1 MQSSARRESLS
12 VVFRAISAEA
22 EESSPAE
29 RELANWTRYNWG
41 VVLLQLPTD
50 AQSFLSLF
58 ERTWDSVV
66 DDLDGW
72 CSGFRARPE
81 PVQRE
86 LETVF
91 GHLGLLLITLVSLR
105 HSDEYRHPRKSAD
118 PNGRNARTGHDWES
132 LCVPLVGDPAV
143 RRALAEQY
151 SPDAWIPGHETSGIE
166 LSDSVRSEWNSIDFD
181 TLRFHRHGTTS
192 FILAGYPAGAAHGR
206 RRPLALKC
214 LVYPF
219 LQVPTI
225 VRNTLE
231 YHVKYGLPSRDL
243 RHLVKIWASSVSW
256 ILMDYV
262 PGESLAEYLDRRRGN
277 GPRPAS
283 AGKPIRRPA
292 AAAGEI
298 DIELLA
304 DLGRELFAAMAEL
317 EEVGLRHCDL
327 SPSNIIVAS
336 GEGES
341 RPSFVLIDLGVNY
354 LYTHALPGIGGP
366 DATYVAPELRAG
378 GTGTSR
384 TDLYSVG
391 QLLVAISGAP
401 GASDGTVPDQFYAET
416 PVMARFIEDLVDGE
430 PTRRLI
436 IFRPDP
442 PPAPLYPQLR
452 RFFDEELA
460 AMAATRRGRA
470 GQQVRIRWLAGL
482 LDLFMPL
489 AGAPSRQWQ
498 VWRIRRRQGLYRNP
512 RRSMNIRWLLFA
524 SWLSAAAW
532 YVAAAVLITWWLR
545 DLGWDW
551 GNQAIAFLQQATDTP
566 PDRFPYL
573 DDLRQPD
580 YPISDFAQNLPVRM
594 VGLSFLLVGAR
605 YYQNLFAGLTPLV
618 AGLRQGW
625 LSLLAVLAEL
635 HMRLFAVAAFL
646 LVLPPTLV
654 QGRWWSVLTSVG
666 VLFVFFCNWSCL
678 SFAALALRRAK
689 AAQLSTVPAGRIAG
703 LEAFSHW
710 TPSAAFYAVACGV
723 IGVLIYLGLVKD
735 VYVYAS
741 AVTAINIVF
750 STSSSAA
757 AAVLRTFGRGWG
769 GPSSPPNACGTP
781 LNADCPRLVPGAEP
795 LSRGRHSG

>member
-1 MQSSARRESLS
+1 MHSSARRDTLS
-12 VVFRAISAEA
+12 TVLRAISPDA
-22 EESSPAE
+22 EESGPAE
-29 RELANWTRYNWG
+29 QELVGLTRYSWG
-41 VVLLQLPTD
+41 VTLLQLPTD

-58 ERTWDSVV
+58 ERSWDSVV
-66 DDLDGW
+66 DDLHGW
-72 CSGFRARPE
+72 CGGFRARPE
-81 PVQRE
+81 SVQRP

-105 HSDEYRHPRKSAD
+105 HSDEYRHPRKEVGPD
-118 PNGRNARTGHDWES
+118 GGHGQTGHDCDS
-132 LCVPLVGDPAV
+132 LCVPLVRDPAV
-143 RRALAEQY
+143 RRAIAEHY
-151 SPDAWIPGHETSGIE
+151 SPDAWIPGHDTSEIE
-166 LSDSVRSEWNSIDFD
+166 PSASARSEWNSIDFD
-181 TLRFHRHGTTS
+181 TVRFHRHGTTS

-206 RRPLALKC
+206 RRQLALKC

-225 VRNTLE
+225 VRNTAE
-231 YHVKYGLPSRDL
+231 YYSKYGVPSRDL
-243 RHLVKIWASSVSW
+243 RHLVQIWASSASW

-262 PGESLAEYLDRRRGN
+262 PGETLAEHLDRRRGN
-277 GPRPAS
+277 TPGSAS
-283 AGKPIRRPA
+283 ADRTTRRPA
-292 AAAGEI
+292 AAAREIEI
-298 DIELLA
+298 DVLA

-317 EEVGLRHCDL
+317 EQAGLRHCDL

-336 GEGES
+336 GEEGA
-341 RPSFVLIDLGVNY
+341 RPSFIFIDLGVNY

-378 GTGTSR
+378 GTGTNR

-401 GASDGTVPDQFYAET
+401 GGSDGTVPDLFYAET

-430 PTRRLI
+430 PTRRLLL
-436 IFRPDP
+436 FRPDP

-460 AMAATRRGRA
+460 AMAATRRGRV
-470 GQQVRIRWLAGL
+470 GQVRIRWLAAL

-489 AGAPSRQWQ
+489 AGAPARQWQ
-498 VWRIRRRQGLYRNP
+498 VWRIRRSQGLYRHP
-512 RRSMNIRWLLFA
+512 RRSMHIRWLLTA

-532 YVAAAVLITWWLR
+532 YVAATVLVTWWLR

-551 GNQAIAFLQQATDTP
+551 GNQAIAFLQQATGTP
-566 PDRFPYL
+566 SDRFPYL

-580 YPISDFAQNLPVRM
+580 YPISDFAENLPVRM

-625 LSLLAVLAEL
+625 LSLLAIVAEL

-654 QGRWWSVLTSVG
+654 QGRWWSVFTPVG
-666 VLFVFFCNWSCL
+666 VLFVFICNWSCL
-678 SFAALALRRAK
+678 SFARLALRRAK
-689 AAQLSTVPAGRIAG
+689 AAQLSTVPAGRVAG
-703 LEAFSHW
+703 LDAFSGW
-710 TPSAAFYAVACGV
+710 TPSAAFYAVTCGV
-723 IGVLIYLGLVKD
+723 IGTLIYLDLVKD
-735 VYVYAS
+735 VYVYAG
-741 AVTAINIVF
+741 AVTAINTVLFYVIKC
-750 STSSSAA
+750 SGRSAA
-757 AAVLRTFGRGWG
+757 DVRTGLGRAFLAAERLRYAAEGRV
-769 GPSSPPNACGTP
+769 
-781 LNADCPRLVPGAEP
+781 PRPRVGD
-795 LSRGRHSG
+795 